1 MKVLQVIPSLSWV
14 HGGPSRAIRVIEHAL
29 INQGISV
36 ETIATDDDGPGERL
50 QRAYGM
56 ALTEEGSIRRYFR
69 KWFDFYIVAPGMLVW
84 LLQNVHRYDVV
95 HVHAQFSFASL
106 AGAWAARRAG
116 VPYIIRPLGTLSHY
130 SLQSR
135 RPWVKKLS
143 LLLFEK
149 RLLRDAAAVH
159 FTSELEQTEALA
171 LGVSLR
177 SRVIP
182 LAVDGVPT
190 PSRVTVEQHFPEL
203 INFDV
208 VLYLSRIDPKKNIEG
223 LLRAFALCTPARPQL
238 RLLVV
243 GDGSST
249 YLSSLKSRAR
259 ELGIEQKVAWAGH
272 LSGEAKAAAFGL
284 ASVFALPSFSENF
297 GIAAVEALAAGVP
310 SVLSE
315 GVAIAGD
322 ARDAGA
328 ALVSTTDPSSI
339 AEAIATLLDDAE
351 ARHRMSDRARAFAER
366 TYSVSAMGRSLIDL
380 YNHVVEEKTRR

>member
-1 MKVLQVIPSLSWV
+1 MNVLQVIPSLSWV

-29 INQGISV
+29 ISQGVSV
-36 ETIATDDDGPGERL
+36 ETIATDDDGRGKRL
-50 QRAYGM
+50 QRSHGQ

-69 KWFDFYIVAPGMLVW
+69 KWFDFYIVAPRMLVW
-84 LLQNVHRYDVV
+84 LLRNVHHYDVV

-106 AGAWAARRAG
+106 AGTWAARRAG
-116 VPYIIRPLGTLSHY
+116 VPYIIRPLGTLSRY

-143 LLLFEK
+143 LLLFEM

-171 LGVSLR
+171 LGVPMR
-177 SRVIP
+177 SCVIP
-182 LAVDGVPT
+182 LAVERVSI
-190 PSRVTVEQHFPEL
+190 PSRATVEQHFPDL

-223 LLRAFALCTPARPQL
+223 LLRAFALCAAVRPQL

-243 GDGSST
+243 GNGLTT
-249 YLSSLKSRAR
+249 YLATLKSLAR
-259 ELGIEQKVAWAGH
+259 ELGIEQRLVWAGH
-272 LSGEAKAAAFGL
+272 LSGEAKAAAFGV
-284 ASVFALPSFSENF
+284 AAVFSLPSFSENF

-328 ALVSTTDPSSI
+328 ALVSTTDPDSI
-339 AEAIATLLDDAE
+339 AEAIAALLDDAA
-351 ARHRMSDRARAFAER
+351 ARHRMSDLARAFAEQ

-380 YNHVVEEKTRR
+380 YNRVVQEKTRR

>member
-29 INQGISV
+29 IDQGISV
-36 ETIATDDDGPGERL
+36 ETIATDDDGHGKRV
-50 QRAYGM
+50 QRVYGQP
-56 ALTEEGSIRRYFR
+56 LTEEGTIRRYFR

-84 LLQNVHRYDVV
+84 LLRNVHRYDVV

-106 AGAWAARRAG
+106 AGTWAARRAG
-116 VPYIIRPLGTLSHY
+116 VPYIIRPLGTLSRY

-159 FTSELEQTEALA
+159 FTSELEKSEALA
-171 LGVSLR
+171 LGVPLR
-177 SRVIP
+177 ARVIP
-182 LAVDGVPT
+182 LAVEGGPS
-190 PSRVTVEQHFPEL
+190 PSRTTVERHFPAL
-203 INFDV
+203 INSEV

-223 LLRAFALCTPARPQL
+223 LLRAFALCAAGRPQL

-243 GDGSST
+243 GDGLTT
-249 YLSSLKSRAR
+249 YLSSLKSLAR
-259 ELGIEQKVAWAGH
+259 DLGVEQKVVWAGH
-272 LSGEAKAAAFGL
+272 LSGEAKAAALGV

-328 ALVSTTDPSSI
+328 ALVCTTEPASI
-339 AEAIATLLDDAE
+339 AGTLTTLLDDAE
-351 ARHRMSDRARAFAER
+351 ARHRMSDLARAFAER
-366 TYSVSAMGRSLIDL
+366 TYSVSTMGRSLIDL

>member
-29 INQGISV
+29 INQGVSV
-36 ETIATDDDGPGERL
+36 ETIATDDDGRGKRL
-50 QRAYGM
+50 QRDCGR

-84 LLQNVHRYDVV
+84 LLRNVHHYDVV

-116 VPYIIRPLGTLSHY
+116 VPYIIRPLGTLSRY
-130 SLQSR
+130 SLLSR

-143 LLLFEK
+143 LFLFEK

-171 LGVSLR
+171 LGVPMR
-177 SRVIP
+177 SRVVP
-182 LAVDGVPT
+182 LAVEGEPR
-190 PSRVTVEQHFPEL
+190 PSRAVVEQHFPEL
-203 INFDV
+203 INSEV

-223 LLRAFALCTPARPQL
+223 LLRAFALCAAGRPQL

-243 GDGSST
+243 GDGLTT
-249 YLSSLKSRAR
+249 YIASLKSLAL
-259 ELGIEQKVAWAGH
+259 ELGIEQKVVWAGH
-272 LSGEAKAAAFGL
+272 LSGEAKAAAFGV
-284 ASVFALPSFSENF
+284 ASVFALSSFSENF

-315 GVAIAGD
+315 SVAIAGD

-328 ALVSTTDPSSI
+328 AFVSTTDPESI
-339 AEAIATLLDDAE
+339 AKAIASLLDDA
-351 ARHRMSDRARAFAER
+351 AVRHRMSDLARAFAER
-366 TYSVSAMGRSLIDL
+366 NYSVGAMGRSLIDL

>member
-14 HGGPSRAIRVIEHAL
+14 HGGPSRAIRLIEHAL
-29 INQGISV
+29 INQGVSV
-36 ETIATDDDGPGERL
+36 ETVATDDDGPGQRL
-50 QRAYGM
+50 QRAYGK
-56 ALTEEGSIRRYFR
+56 ALTEEGSNRRYFR
-69 KWFDFYIVAPGMLVW
+69 KWLDFYIVAPGMLVW
-84 LLQNVHRYDVV
+84 LLRNVHRYDVV

-116 VPYIIRPLGTLSHY
+116 VPYIIRPLGTLSFY

-182 LAVDGVPT
+182 LAVEGVPT
-190 PSRVTVEQHFPEL
+190 PSRATVEEHFPEL
-203 INFDV
+203 IDSDV

-249 YLSSLKSRAR
+249 YLSSLKSLAR

-328 ALVSTTDPSSI
+328 TLVCTTDPSSI
-339 AEAIATLLDDAE
+339 ADAIATLLDDAE